1 MEGSGRVALVT
12 GGSRGIGRA
21 VALRL
26 ARDGV
31 AVVVNYVASEAA
43 ARELVDLVVSRG
55 GRAAA
60 VRADVAVATEAEG
73 MVERVLADF
82 GRLDILVNNAGITRD
97 NLLLR
102 MSEQDWDAVLNT
114 NLKGAYGCTK
124 AALRSMMKRRYGRI
138 VNVSS
143 VAGIMGNAGQ
153 ANYSASKA
161 GLIGFTRAVAR
172 EVASRGITVNA
183 VAPGYIETD
192 IWAGVPESARAAF
205 LQLIPLGRAGLPE
218 EVAEVVAFLASDAA
232 SYVTGQ
238 VLAVDGGMVM
248 G

>member
-21 VALRL
+21 IALRL

-31 AVVVNYVASEAA
+31 AVVVNYVSNESA
-43 ARELVDLVVSRG
+43 ARELVDQLAGVGSQ
-55 GRAAA
+55 AIA
-60 VRADVAVATEAEG
+60 VRADVAVSAEAEALVDG
-73 MVERVLADF
+73 VLANF

-97 NLLLR
+97 GLLMR

-114 NLKGAYGCTK
+114 NLKGAYSCTK
-124 AALRSMMKRRYGRI
+124 AALRSMMKRRSGRI
-138 VNVSS
+138 VNLSS

-172 EVASRGITVNA
+172 EVASRNITVNA

-192 IWAGVPESARAAF
+192 IWSGVSETARNAF
-205 LQLIPLGRAGLPE
+205 LQLIPLGRPGAPE
-218 EVAEVVAFLASDAA
+218 EVAEVVAFLSSEAA
-232 SYVTGQ
+232 SYITGQ
-238 VLAVDGGMVM
+238 VIAVDGGMVM
-248 G
+248 S